1 MEPVY
6 RAMVGAVVLAH
17 FCFLAYVVGG
27 GFLAWR
33 WPRSWPLHAL
43 AVAWAA
49 LIISLGPRC
58 PLTAAQNWLRARAG
72 QPPLHGGFIDTYVE
86 GVIYPARY
94 TQLVQVVVALLVA
107 WSWVGCYLRR
117 RRGGR

>member
-1 MEPVY
+1 VEPVY
-6 RAMVGAVVLAH
+6 RAVAGAVVLAH
-17 FCFLAYVVGG
+17 VGFLAYVVAG

-43 AVAWAA
+43 AVGWAA

-72 QPPLHGGFIDTYVE
+72 QPPLRGGFIDTYVE
-86 GVIYPARY
+86 GVIYPARS
-94 TQLVQVVVALLVA
+94 TQLVQVVVAVLVA
-107 WSWVGCYLRR
+107 WSWVGCYLRW
-117 RRGGR
+117 RRGG